1 MDSNVRVAIFEN
13 YSLFSFGLR
22 SVLTSSTN
30 IEITFVAAT
39 MPELMKSLTQA
50 VPAVLIFDV
59 LHNHNGTMR
68 NLQKIS
74 RKFPGLPIIILTSM
88 QYADCFTEYVK
99 IGVKGFVF
107 ENETPEDLLKAIKK
121 VNAGGNYLP
130 AEMQKW
136 LKEIAPSGKRNGQ
149 VMQKRNHLTER
160 EISILKLFCQGLT
173 YKEIGRKLFISPRT
187 VETHK
192 KNILAKL
199 RLKTTAEMIKYAFHN
214 HLIV

>member
-1 MDSNVRVAIFEN
+1 METNLKIAIFEN

-22 SVLTSSTN
+22 SVLTAHEN
-30 IEITFVAAT
+30 IEIVFVAAT
-39 MPELMKSLTQA
+39 MPELLKALNQTL
-50 VPAVLIFDV
+50 PEVLIFDV

-74 RKFPGLPIIILTSM
+74 RKFPAVPIIILTSM

-107 ENETPEDLLKAIKK
+107 ENETPDDLIRALQK
-121 VNAGGNYLP
+121 VKSGSTYLP
-130 AEMQKW
+130 AEMQQW

-149 VMQKRNHLTER
+149 VMQKRNRLTER

-199 RLKTTAEMIKYAFHN
+199 RLKTTAEMIRYAFHN
-214 HLIV
+214 HLII